1 MSMEWSGEI
10 DTESS
15 LSEVPATSGVRR
27 KWALTQEAWDGLLAS
42 LGEDR
47 EQAGKKYIEIRS
59 NLTRF
64 FEWRGCPFP
73 EDHADETINRVAKRI
88 AEGEEIRN
96 ASSYCIGVARMLLL
110 EINKERAKEQQAMG
124 EMAGSQAFDSD
135 ESSGEAQIDCLR
147 SCLQVLPPE
156 NRDLIIE
163 YYQGEKGAKIQNR
176 KRLTERFGVPVNTLR
191 MRALRLREK
200 LQGCVEDCLRSADAG
215 L

>member
-1 MSMEWSGEI
+1 MEWSGEL
-10 DTESS
+10 DTETN
-15 LSEVPATSGVRR
+15 LSESPAAAGPRQ
-27 KWALTQEAWDGLLAS
+27 KWALTQEAWDGFLAS
-42 LGEDR
+42 LSHDRDSAGE
-47 EQAGKKYIEIRS
+47 KYIEIRG

-96 ASSYCIGVARMLLL
+96 PSSYCIGGARWLWLDMA
-110 EINKERAKEQQAMG
+110 KGRAREQQAFG
-124 EMAGSQAFDSD
+124 EGAATPVSTSD
-135 ESSGEAQIDCLR
+135 EANGEGRIECLR
-147 SCLQVLPPE
+147 SCLGQLPAD
-156 NRDLIIE
+156 NRDLIVE

-200 LQGCVEDCLRSADAG
+200 LQVCVEDCLKTA

>member
-1 MSMEWSGEI
+1 LDWSAEL
-10 DTESS
+10 DAQRDP
-15 LSEVPATSGVRR
+15 SEVLAAPGPRQ

-42 LGEDR
+42 LGQDR
-47 EQAGKKYIEIRS
+47 DSAGEKYIEIRG

-96 ASSYCIGVARMLLL
+96 PSSYCIGVARMLLL
-110 EINKERAKEQQAMG
+110 EIAKGRAREQQALG
-124 EMAGSQAFDSD
+124 EAAGSQVAASD
-135 ESSGEAQIDCLR
+135 DQAGEGRIECLR
-147 SCLQVLPPE
+147 SCLAQLPAD

-200 LQGCVEDCLRSADAG
+200 LQACVQDCVRTAT
-215 L
+215 

>member
-1 MSMEWSGEI
+1 MEWSGEI

>member
-27 KWALTQEAWDGLLAS
+27 KWALNQEAWDGLLAS

-64 FEWRGCPFP
+64 FEWRGCQFP

-96 ASSYCIGVARMLLL
+96 PSSYCIGVARMLLL

-135 ESSGEAQIDCLR
+135 ESSGEAQIECLR

>member
-1 MSMEWSGEI
+1 
-10 DTESS
+10 
-15 LSEVPATSGVRR
+15 
-27 KWALTQEAWDGLLAS
+27 
-42 LGEDR
+42 
-47 EQAGKKYIEIRS
+47 
-59 NLTRF
+59 
-64 FEWRGCPFP
+64 
-73 EDHADETINRVAKRI
+73 
-88 AEGEEIRN
+88 
-96 ASSYCIGVARMLLL
+96 MLLL

-135 ESSGEAQIDCLR
+135 EPSGEAQIQCLR